1 MSQKGSLARSTQTDN
16 ICFCFSLGKVNH
28 VINNSRSHRLF
39 SLSEEFSRSHIQFFF
54 SNKHVG
60 FKFLNLSMK
69 LGKTVK
75 ANLNIPSHA

>member
-1 MSQKGSLARSTQTDN
+1 MLSIIHGRIGYSPCRRNSLEVTFN
-16 ICFCFSLGKVNH
+16 
-28 VINNSRSHRLF
+28 
-39 SLSEEFSRSHIQFFF
+39 FFF